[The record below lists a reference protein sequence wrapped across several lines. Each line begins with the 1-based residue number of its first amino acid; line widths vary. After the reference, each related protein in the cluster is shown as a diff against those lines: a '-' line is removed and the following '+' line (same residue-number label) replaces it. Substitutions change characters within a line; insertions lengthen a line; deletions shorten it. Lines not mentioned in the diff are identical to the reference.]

1 MDAFSIIKPLFQGQ
15 TPSLPVPTT
24 VQITINVFS
33 DPSIMP
39 QDLISKTFEGN
50 LTKSREERTV
60 SLTNIP
66 DEGSKE
72 GITRRSSQLLEDELD
87 SFEPIKEN
95 SYAFLH
101 SFIFDDR
108 EKFEE
113 KIRSLALSE
122 SDIHFIK
129 VFLIKRVVSIKLRS
143 EIQHKF
149 TPHNPKL
156 FIDNAIQIRDK
167 VYYQR
172 NSNCLRAVFRKII
185 EFMKH
190 NKHCPHAFQLPNH
203 DNLKSESYIR
213 IITDLGIVERFEET
227 LRSPE
232 FRVFLLSASENGFR
246 VNFRRWTRALAANPD
261 ADIRMGIYPA
271 DLDRALRDFQSKLL
285 TAGKK

>member
-1 MDAFSIIKPLFQGQ
+1 MDAFSIIKPLL
-15 TPSLPVPTT
+15 PSQVSPVPIPTT
-24 VQITINVFS
+24 VQITINIFS
-33 DPSIMP
+33 DPSMFSQEP
-39 QDLISKTFEGN
+39 VPRGCDGAMN
-50 LTKSREERTV
+50 KSREDRTV

-66 DEGSKE
+66 DEGIKE
-72 GITRRSSQLLEDELD
+72 GVTRRSSQLLEDDLD
-87 SFEPIKEN
+87 SFELLREN

-101 SFIFDDR
+101 SFIFDEK
-108 EKFEE
+108 EKFEG
-113 KIRSLALSE
+113 KIRGLALTE
-122 SDIHFIK
+122 NDIHFIK

-156 FIDNAIQIRDK
+156 FIENAIQLRGK

-213 IITDLGIVERFEET
+213 IISDLGIVEKFEET

-232 FRVFLLSASENGFR
+232 FRVFLLSSSENGFR
-246 VNFRRWTRALAANPD
+246 VNFRRWTKALATNPD

-271 DLDRALRDFQSKLL
+271 DLDRALRDFQSKLV
-285 TAGKK
+285 ASGKN